1 MPFNRPS
8 YPVCDFPSTLFTIDT
23 ECSPHIPAFARGDVH
38 VEIIRLDSEGLL
50 YLELVVG
57 IMWANVKVLEDL

>member
-1 MPFNRPS
+1 
-8 YPVCDFPSTLFTIDT
+8 
-23 ECSPHIPAFARGDVH
+23 VH